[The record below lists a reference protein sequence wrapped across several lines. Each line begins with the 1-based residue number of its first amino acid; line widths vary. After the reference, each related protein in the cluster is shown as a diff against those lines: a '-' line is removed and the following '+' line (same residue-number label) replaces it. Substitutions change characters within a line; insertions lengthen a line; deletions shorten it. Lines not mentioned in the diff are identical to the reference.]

1 MYLFSEFR
9 WYFLVML
16 ALAATSAFFSCS
28 EAALFSLQPDDRRA
42 LKRGNAGQRAGI
54 ELLGRP
60 DRLLT
65 AILFC
70 NLLANVAFFTLSS
83 IITVQLEQAH
93 RRGEAATVAL
103 VMLIVL
109 IAVCEMIPKT
119 VGVLFPRALAGAVG
133 LPLTIVVRAL
143 DPVMPFFTW
152 ANKSLQRA
160 LVPNFVREPYLE
172 VSDLERAIELST
184 ADANLAARE
193 RSVLQN
199 IVLLTELSAEEVM
212 RPRTNFHA
220 FQPPVQLDDVQRIPP
235 ESGYLLVTEPDSE
248 EIAGAV
254 PLKHMPT
261 VPRQHLEHFARP
273 AAYVPWCATVA
284 AVLDELD
291 RQQREVAVVVN
302 ELGETIGVITVD
314 DVLETVFEED
324 SSRSARLLATSSIV
338 PSGEGRWLVTGMTNL
353 RRLSRHFGV
362 PLEPAQSVTVGGL
375 LQELLQRLP
384 AEGDEVS
391 WSGFAFRVI
400 VGPEPGPLK
409 AELTLGPPGGPL
421 P

>member
-16 ALAATSAFFSCS
+16 ALAAVSAFFSCS

-42 LKRGNAGQRAGI
+42 LKQGNRGQRAAI
-54 ELLGRP
+54 ELMGRP

-70 NLLANVAFFTLSS
+70 NLLANVAFFTLTS
-83 IITVQLEQAH
+83 IISFQLEH
-93 RRGEAATVAL
+93 DGRRGEAATLAF
-103 VMLIVL
+103 VMLVIL
-109 IAVCEMIPKT
+109 IAACEMIPKSI
-119 VGVLFPRALAGAVG
+119 GVQFPRALAGAVS
-133 LPLTIVVRAL
+133 LPLAAVVRAL
-143 DPVMPFFTW
+143 DPVMPVFTW
-152 ANKSLQRA
+152 ANKSLQRI
-160 LVPNFVREPYLE
+160 LVPNFVREPYLD

-193 RSVLQN
+193 RSALQN

-212 RPRTNFHA
+212 RPRPSFHA
-220 FQPPVQLDDVQRIPP
+220 FQPPVKLEDVQLDPP
-235 ESGYLLVTEPDSE
+235 ESGYLLVTEPDSD

-261 VPRQHLEHFARP
+261 VPKQHLEHYARP
-273 AAYVPWCATVA
+273 TVYVPWCATVA
-284 AVLDELD
+284 AVLDELE
-291 RQQREVAVVVN
+291 RNQREVAVVVN

-338 PSGEGRWLVTGMTNL
+338 PTGEGRWQVTGMTNL
-353 RRLSRHFGV
+353 RRLGRHFGV
-362 PLEPAQSVTVGGL
+362 PLEQVQSVTVGGL
-375 LQELLQRLP
+375 LQELLQRMP
-384 AEGDEVS
+384 TEGDEAS
-391 WSGFAFRVI
+391 WSGFDFRVLD
-400 VGPEPGPLK
+400 GPEPGPLK
-409 AELTLGPPGGPL
+409 ALVTLGPPGGPL

>member
-9 WYFLVML
+9 WYFIVML
-16 ALAATSAFFSCS
+16 ALGAASAFFSCS
-28 EAALFSLQPDDRRA
+28 EAALFSLQLDDRRA
-42 LKRGNAGQRAGI
+42 LKRGNAGQRSAI
-54 ELLGRP
+54 ELLTRP

-70 NLLANVAFFTLSS
+70 NLMANVAFFTLSS
-83 IITVQLEQAH
+83 IVTIQLEHAH
-93 RRGEAATVAL
+93 RRSEAATLAVVTL
-103 VMLIVL
+103 VVL
-109 IAVCEMIPKT
+109 IAACEMIPKT
-119 VGVLFPRALAGAVG
+119 IGVQFPRALAGAVS
-133 LPLTIVVRAL
+133 LPLAVIVRAL

-184 ADANLAARE
+184 PDAKLAARE
-193 RSVLQN
+193 RSALQN

-212 RPRTNFHA
+212 RPRPSFHA
-220 FQPPVQLDDVQRIPP
+220 FQPPVSLEEVQLDPP

-248 EIAGAV
+248 EIAGAI
-254 PLKHMPT
+254 PLKHMAT
-261 VPRQHLEHFARP
+261 VPRQHLEQYMRP

-284 AVLDELD
+284 SVLDELE

-302 ELGETIGVITVD
+302 ELGETVGVITVD

-338 PSGEGRWLVTGMTNL
+338 PSSEGRWQVTGMTNL

-384 AEGDEVS
+384 SDGDEVS
-391 WSGFAFRVI
+391 WSGFGFRVLE
-400 VGPEPGPLK
+400 GPEPGPLK
-409 AELTLGPPGGPL
+409 FELTLGPPGGPL